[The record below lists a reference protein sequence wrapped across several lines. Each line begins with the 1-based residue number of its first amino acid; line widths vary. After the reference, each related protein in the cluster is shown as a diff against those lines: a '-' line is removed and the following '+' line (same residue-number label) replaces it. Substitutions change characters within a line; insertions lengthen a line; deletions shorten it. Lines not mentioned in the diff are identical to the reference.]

1 MVWPC
6 WMLLARR
13 TTSIALQS
21 SDNRFMPLFSASAYL
36 NLRKDAPHQDLQN
49 PLNAFM
55 GSGKSGPRLMCSGP
69 CSLFTCLSSIVLSI
83 KSAGK
88 CCDQNTQ
95 SRSPSMWLTML
106 FSKQSERMP
115 AKSAGAQ
122 GSHEIL
128 EAIITTSLSLPLL
141 KRSINSISES
151 SRRPLC
157 TGLKGHVD
165 PASRSPALLL
175 GRTFE
180 APCLQQWQER
190 TTFLTSSLVWFNSVS
205 QGDLLEVVCCLYQD
219 GWQWLKPHMCIQIMF
234 PLGRHICKHINVYI

>member
-6 WMLLARR
+6 WMLLACR
-13 TTSIALQS
+13 TTSIALQP
-21 SDNRFMPLFSASAYL
+21 SDNWFMPLFSASAYL
-36 NLRKDAPHQDLQN
+36 NLRKGAPHQDLQN
-49 PLNAFM
+49 LLNAFM
-55 GSGKSGPRLMCSGP
+55 GSGKSGPRLMCFGP

-106 FSKQSERMP
+106 FSKQSKKMP
-115 AKSAGAQ
+115 AKSARAQ

-128 EAIITTSLSLPLL
+128 EAIITTSLFSLYQSVVSTVFLRVHQGP
-141 KRSINSISES
+141 SAQVS
-151 SRRPLC
+151 
-157 TGLKGHVD
+157 KGMVD
-165 PASRSPALLL
+165 PAPRSPVLLL

-180 APCLQQWQER
+180 TPCFQPRQER
-190 TTFLTSSLVWFNSVS
+190 DTFLTSSLVWFSSESGWLVGS
-205 QGDLLEVVCCLYQD
+205 CCLYQD

>member
-6 WMLLARR
+6 WMLLACR

-36 NLRKDAPHQDLQN
+36 NLRKGATHQDLQN

-69 CSLFTCLSSIVLSI
+69 CSLFACLSSIVLSI
-83 KSAGK
+83 KSAESVVTRIHNP
-88 CCDQNTQ
+88 D
-95 SRSPSMWLTML
+95 SPSMWLTML
-106 FSKQSERMP
+106 FSKQSKRMP
-115 AKSAGAQ
+115 AKSAQAQ

-128 EAIITTSLSLPLL
+128 EAIITTSLFLPRL

-151 SRRPLC
+151 SRKPLC
-157 TGLKGHVD
+157 TGFKGHVN

-180 APCLQQWQER
+180 APR
-190 TTFLTSSLVWFNSVS
+190 F
-205 QGDLLEVVCCLYQD
+205 
-219 GWQWLKPHMCIQIMF
+219 
-234 PLGRHICKHINVYI
+234 